1 MRQHQE
7 QKKVLNTPAIMSRQ
21 IKLKRCSLT
30 KSKTLCQAMKDMGN
44 PFQEESQ
51 GLPSLDTKDIAHQ
64 TAAELIGTHYEES
77 NIHSQ
82 EFLKGLEDE
91 ETSTFYEPI
100 KKKRVD
106 FFQQEAPSADS

>member
-1 MRQHQE
+1 
-7 QKKVLNTPAIMSRQ
+7 
-21 IKLKRCSLT
+21 
-30 KSKTLCQAMKDMGN
+30 MKDMGN

-77 NIHSQ
+77 NIRSQ
-82 EFLKGLEDE
+82 ELLKGLEDD

-106 FFQQEAPSADS
+106 FFQQEAPSADSWKHKELREDCQLFSKLFISCQSRECDLKEFFRY